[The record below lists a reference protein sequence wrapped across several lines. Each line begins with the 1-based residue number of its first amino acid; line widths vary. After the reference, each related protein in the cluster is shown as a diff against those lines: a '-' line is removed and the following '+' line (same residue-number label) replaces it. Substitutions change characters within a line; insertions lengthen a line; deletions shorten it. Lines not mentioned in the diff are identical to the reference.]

1 LIPRQ
6 LDEKYARQA
15 ATRLEMPLQVV
26 KAKPG
31 RMADEFLWA
40 IDLQDEPMGMM
51 AFFPLAMMVRSA
63 KEYGKILLTGDG
75 GDEVFLGYGKPAD
88 WTEKKDGGFGY
99 TGINDINVGT
109 APPSWM
115 GSWGRRTISASLL
128 GHMFTKLDRA
138 TAEQGVE
145 GRCPLLDWDLM
156 TYVRS
161 LKPEQL
167 FYNNQPKA
175 LLKAELKD
183 WPQSFVERPKMGFPY
198 RLRWI
203 WALKGFSD
211 FRDLITRDVVD
222 AFEPMLPVELRKSPA
237 QWKNME
243 ILRNFA
249 AAWKLLAW
257 SRFQHRL
264 GLASSSDLKRR
275 EVESQVTT
283 VGV

>member
-1 LIPRQ
+1 
-6 LDEKYARQA
+6 
-15 ATRLEMPLQVV
+15 MPLQIV

-75 GDEVFLGYGKPAD
+75 GDEVFLGYGKPSD
-88 WTEKKDGGFGY
+88 WTEKKDNGFGFA
-99 TGINDINVGT
+99 GLSDVKVGSE
-109 APPSWM
+109 APSWM
-115 GSWGRRTISASLL
+115 GSWGRRVISSSLL

-156 TYVRS
+156 MYVRS

-167 FYNNQPKA
+167 FYSGNPKA

-183 WPQSFVERPKMGFPY
+183 WPQAFIERPKMGFPY

-211 FRDLITRDVVD
+211 FRDLITRDTVD
-222 AFEPMLPVELRKSPA
+222 RFESVLPVDLRKTPT

-243 ILRNFA
+243 ILRNFS

-257 SRFQHRL
+257 SRFEHRL
-264 GLASSSDLKRR
+264 KLASFPTINHEQNRI
-275 EVESQVTT
+275 EVST